1 MTLIAQWCIF
11 FFFCHFLNW
20 KIIEQY
26 PKWKFISAIEK
37 KVIINLLIWI
47 KMEQIWIKSFFYGIF
62 VLFQQ
67 SKRKLLGGKNSP
79 FLSYDFLWSK
89 KYIVQFKDLRMNWTT
104 DPGPFR
110 CAIYLSLYMC
120 LRYKIWRHLKIISLE
135 TKSNII
141 QE

>member
-11 FFFCHFLNW
+11 LFFCHFLNW

-67 SKRKLLGGKNSP
+67 SIRKLLGGKNSP

-89 KYIVQFKDLRMNWTT
+89 KYIVHFKDLRMNWTT

-120 LRYKIWRHLKIISLE
+120 SRYKIWRHFKNNKLRNKI
-135 TKSNII
+135 
-141 QE
+141 

>member
-1 MTLIAQWCIF
+1 MFWKNWGHAYCETVLFVFLTNINSKLLWIATNTCRSLKFLFLEIESMTLIAQWCIF

-67 SKRKLLGGKNSP
+67 SIRKLLGGKNSP
-79 FLSYDFLWSK
+79 FLSYDFLWRK
-89 KYIVQFKDLRMNWTT
+89 IY
-104 DPGPFR
+104 
-110 CAIYLSLYMC
+110 CAF
-120 LRYKIWRHLKIISLE
+120 
-135 TKSNII
+135 
-141 QE
+141 

>member
-1 MTLIAQWCIF
+1 MVHFL
-11 FFFCHFLNW
+11 FFCHFLNW

-47 KMEQIWIKSFFYGIF
+47 EMEQIWIKSFFYGIF

-67 SKRKLLGGKNSP
+67 SVRKLLGGKNSP

-89 KYIVQFKDLRMNWTT
+89 KYIVHFKDLRMNWTT

-110 CAIYLSLYMC
+110 CAIYGALSLYRLC
-120 LRYKIWRHLKIISLE
+120 VQDIKFGVILKIISLE